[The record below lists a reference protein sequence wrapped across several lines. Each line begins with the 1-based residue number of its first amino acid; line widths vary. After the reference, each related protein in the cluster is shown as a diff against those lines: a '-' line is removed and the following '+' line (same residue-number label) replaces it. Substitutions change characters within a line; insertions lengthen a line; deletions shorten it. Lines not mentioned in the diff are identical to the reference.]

1 MPIVMHKL
9 TEHKIK
15 SSELVSKRLESAKD
29 VRNLLWTA
37 VAVAERKLVDTR
49 KGMKIVDKGTQTCL
63 LEFIARMVGGAYT
76 PFAFIKED
84 THHHHHITSFIYA
97 LRKNDIAFLSSG
109 YRKFWREK
117 ITEEKFKE
125 LEKKLTPVFIN
136 REF

>member
-15 SSELVSKRLESAKD
+15 SSELISKRLESAKD

-37 VAVAERKLVDTR
+37 VAVAERKLVDNR
-49 KGMKIVDKGTQTCL
+49 KGVKIVDKGTQTCL

-84 THHHHHITSFIYA
+84 S
-97 LRKNDIAFLSSG
+97 KNFKSNMFPPLSWVWG
-109 YRKFWREK
+109 WQ
-117 ITEEKFKE
+117 E
-125 LEKKLTPVFIN
+125 LEALGERYSRVKHVYHD
-136 REF
+136 